1 MKTSRRQFLKATASS
16 IAVAACSPFSRAA
29 GMIAESSESWA
40 SAFQKALKHQPWL
53 SAYKTA
59 SQHQF
64 NGVAS
69 VTGRWPKELS
79 GTLYRNGPAQ
89 HEIAGV
95 RYQHFFDGDGMLH
108 AYRLSPEGVTHQAK
122 MIETRKYKAEQKAG
136 RVLYPTFGTM
146 PNDPAPVTSPDLMNV
161 ANISVLPHHGK
172 LLALW
177 EAGSPWEV
185 DADSLD
191 TIGKYRFSAEMEGVP
206 FSAHPRVEPDGTLW
220 NFGYLSGANLLIL
233 WHIDANGKMVKAG
246 KISSDPISMPHDFI
260 VTEKHIVL
268 LMPPLNY
275 QESGGQKSFLT
286 SHEWQPEQATRVL
299 VVDKN
304 DFSKHRWLELPS
316 QWVFHFGN
324 AWEDKGGVIH
334 FDGARAEDPSIMTH
348 HFRELMKG
356 KVSASLPTSHHQYR
370 LDTKNWTI
378 SEQPILDKGIYS
390 EFPVIDPRVSTRRY
404 RQLVMMTSRDSQPA
418 VHGNLN
424 EVSSF
429 DLESGKLST
438 YRYADSQI
446 PEEHL
451 FIPRPGSAPESTG
464 WVVGT
469 AHDWQQQTTVLNVF
483 NAQAVDGGPVA
494 VATLPY
500 SMPLGL
506 HGKFLQS

>member
-1 MKTSRRQFLKATASS
+1 MKTSRRQFLRATTSGL
-16 IAVAACSPFSRAA
+16 AVAACSPFVRAA
-29 GMIAESSESWA
+29 GMITESSENWA
-40 SAFQKALKHQPWL
+40 AAFQKALTHQPWL
-53 SAYKTA
+53 SGYKTA

-64 NGVAS
+64 NGTAII
-69 VTGRWPKELS
+69 TGRWPKELS

-89 HEIAGV
+89 HEIAGA
-95 RYQHFFDGDGMLH
+95 RYHHFFDGDGMLH
-108 AYRLSPEGVTHQAK
+108 AYRMSPEGATHQAK
-122 MIETRKYKAEQKAG
+122 MIETRKYKAEQEAG
-136 RVLYPTFGTM
+136 RALYTTFGTM

-161 ANISVLPHHGK
+161 ANINVLPHHGK

-191 TIGKYRFSAEMEGVP
+191 TIGKYSFSAEMEGVP

-220 NFGYLSGANLLIL
+220 NFGYLSSANLLVL

-246 KISSDPISMPHDFI
+246 KISSDPISMPHDFV

-275 QESGGQKSFLT
+275 QKSDELKPFLENF
-286 SHEWQPEQATRVL
+286 EWHPEQTTRVL

-324 AWEDKGGVIH
+324 AWEDQGGVIH
-334 FDGARAEDPSIMTH
+334 FDAARADDPRIMTEQ
-348 HFRELMKG
+348 FRDVMRG
-356 KVSASLPTSHHQYR
+356 KNLAIVPSRHYQYR

-378 SEQPILDKGIYS
+378 SEEAILDKGIYS

-404 RQLVMMTSRDSQPA
+404 QQLVMMTSHNSQPA

-429 DLESGKLST
+429 NLESGKLST
-438 YRYADSQI
+438 YRYPDTQI

-451 FIPRPGSAPESTG
+451 FIPRPGSTPESEG

-469 AHDWQQQTTVLNVF
+469 AHDWQQQKTVLNVF
-483 NAQAVDGGPVA
+483 NVRAVDAGPVA

-506 HGKFLQS
+506 HGKFVQS